1 MYMALCMVLR
11 TESETDSTLMK
22 WDLVKRVTRTES
34 KGIITVHTAKR
45 KRIVRK
51 ESGVGAESR

>member
-1 MYMALCMVLR
+1 MALCMVLR

-45 KRIVRK
+45 TQIVRK